1 MNTKFLTKILAI
13 AGAVIIGGFSSITSY
28 AVDYTTYQPGEGPHR
43 YAYPYITIA
52 TDYGYTTSCKVYT
65 LEVIEAKWGTKAKEL
80 FLEGMKTGD
89 YFDFRAYIG
98 NYSSNL
104 WSIITPLYDRS
115 RTYEDDVVLGR
126 ELYVFSF
133 LGPYAT
139 ATDYEEALAP
149 YGFTKDTVWTRD
161 GMNEAAKLPND
172 TFVHPTKQDYI
183 AKHRS
188 GRSADASS
196 VANSSE
202 IEALKNYAGNSA
214 EFNAYNYYTRYADL
228 QTALGANGDALLNHW
243 NTSGKAEGRIGN

>member
-1 MNTKFLTKILAI
+1 M
-13 AGAVIIGGFSSITSY
+13 
-28 AVDYTTYQPGEGPHR
+28 R
-43 YAYPYITIA
+43 
-52 TDYGYTTSCKVYT
+52 
-65 LEVIEAKWGTKAKEL
+65 
-80 FLEGMKTGD
+80 TGD
-89 YFDFRAYIG
+89 YFAFRAFIG
-98 NYSSNL
+98 NYSSSL
-104 WSIITPLYDRS
+104 WRIITPLYDRS
-115 RTYEDDVVLGR
+115 RTYEDDAILGD
-126 ELYVFSF
+126 ESYVFAY

-149 YGFTKDTVWTRD
+149 YGFTKDTVWISGND
-161 GMNEAAKLPND
+161 ISAKVRTD

-188 GRSADASS
+188 GQSADTSS